1 MTPDQFSPDPMS
13 AIRLGVIRIILA
25 NSMEDVDIVRCLDMQ
40 TGKPCDVVFIPAK
53 DPHDD
58 GEDSVFMLPA
68 FALPDSEVQSQIERF
83 VPLDSLPTNNPTN
96 YKNN

>member
-1 MTPDQFSPDPMS
+1 MTLNEFSPDPMS
-13 AIRLGVIRIILA
+13 HVRLGVLRLVLTS
-25 NSMEDVDIVRCLDMQ
+25 SMKDVDIVRCLDMQ

-58 GEDSVFMLPA
+58 GEDSVFMMPA
-68 FALPDSEVQSQIERF
+68 FALPDPEVQSQMERF
-83 VPLDSLPTNNPTN
+83 IPLHILPTNNQTN